1 METTEFEAQQNGKD
15 SDNSSDKMD
24 YYMQKL
30 ELKNVSKKSK
40 VIESKLVVE
49 TKSKSDQRQTISNF
63 IKQEFEEEETYE

>member
-1 METTEFEAQQNGKD
+1 
-15 SDNSSDKMD
+15 
-24 YYMQKL
+24 MQKL

>member
-1 METTEFEAQQNGKD
+1 METTEFEAQQNGKE